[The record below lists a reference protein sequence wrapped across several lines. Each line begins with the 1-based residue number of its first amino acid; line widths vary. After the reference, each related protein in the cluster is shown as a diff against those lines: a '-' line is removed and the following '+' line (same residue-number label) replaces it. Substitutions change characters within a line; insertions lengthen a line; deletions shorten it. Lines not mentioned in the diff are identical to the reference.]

1 MVTSNRCNHG
11 DRHSRHS
18 CHGHSKQSWSQ
29 ALEAVMVTG
38 TRSSRD
44 KKVTCVL
51 RPVNEHDYIRAN
63 SHGHRL
69 LRHSWS
75 QALEAVM
82 VTGTHRQSRQSWSQ
96 ALEAVVV
103 TGTRSSHGH
112 KLSKQ
117 SWSQALSWHS
127 KLDRP
132 KPAPLLLG
140 RRTRQTKSNTITSCR
155 VVLVCRF

>member
-1 MVTSNRCNHG
+1 MVTSNRRNHG
-11 DRHSRHS
+11 HRHSMHS

-51 RPVNEHDYIRAN
+51 RPVNEYDYIRAN

-75 QALEAVM
+75 QALEAVIVTGTRGSHGHRHSQAVETVM
-82 VTGTHRQSRQSWSQ
+82 VTGTRGSRGHR
-96 ALEAVVV
+96 
-103 TGTRSSHGH
+103 H
-112 KLSKQ
+112 SKQ
-117 SWSQALSWHS
+117 S
-127 KLDRP
+127 
-132 KPAPLLLG
+132 
-140 RRTRQTKSNTITSCR
+140 
-155 VVLVCRF
+155 